1 MYSKHIHFDRPA
13 SLYKL
18 SPLAKVDWLLVHE
31 SFVLTLQSE
40 LHYSAIDSKEE
51 EEEEEEEDEYTLIL
65 VLAMIYLD
73 CALSSLRDM
82 ERTPGARTLYT

>member
-18 SPLAKVDWLLVHE
+18 SPLAKVDWLLAHE
-31 SFVLTLQSE
+31 SFVLALQSE
-40 LHYSAIDSKEE
+40 LHYSAIDSK
-51 EEEEEEEDEYTLIL
+51 EEEEDEYTLIL

>member
-18 SPLAKVDWLLVHE
+18 SPLAKVDWLLAHE

-40 LHYSAIDSKEE
+40 LHYSAIDSK
-51 EEEEEEEDEYTLIL
+51 EEEEDEYTLIL

>member
-51 EEEEEEEDEYTLIL
+51 EEDEYTLIL

>member
-18 SPLAKVDWLLVHE
+18 SPLAKVDWLLAHE

-51 EEEEEEEDEYTLIL
+51 EEDEDEYTLIL